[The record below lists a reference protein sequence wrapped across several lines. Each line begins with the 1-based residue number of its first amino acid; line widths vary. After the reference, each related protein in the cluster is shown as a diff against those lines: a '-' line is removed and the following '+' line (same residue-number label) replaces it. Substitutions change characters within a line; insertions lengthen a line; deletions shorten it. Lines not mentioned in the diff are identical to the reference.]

1 MRELDRNQ
9 GSLLIQGSVT
19 PWDPIMKMEKFCLGG
34 SKSNSSVS
42 AHGGLTEVTFAA
54 ALGWCGVDVASRFP
68 DSPRASQDD
77 EAGSRF
83 PDSPLVVV
91 QPVKVANVPGPE
103 ELDPLPFPLPCGQRA
118 IRCSS
123 LSQMRHFMML
133 PLRSLGFFW
142 RPWPL
147 PEVCDRCPFPL
158 PLRKHWT
165 SSCV

>member
-9 GSLLIQGSVT
+9 GSLLIQGSGA
-19 PWDPIMKMEKFCLGG
+19 PWDPTMKMEKFCLGG
-34 SKSNSSVS
+34 SKTNSSVS
-42 AHGGLTEVTFAA
+42 AHGGLTEVAFAA
-54 ALGWCGVDVASRFP
+54 APDWRGVGATSRVP

-83 PDSPLVVV
+83 PDPPPVVV
-91 QPVKVANVPGPE
+91 QPVSVVNVPEPE
-103 ELDPLPFPLPCGQRA
+103 ELGVLPFPLPCGQRA

-123 LSQMRHFMML
+123 LSQMRHFMMF

-147 PEVCDRCPFPL
+147 PEVWDRCPFPL

>member
-1 MRELDRNQ
+1 
-9 GSLLIQGSVT
+9 
-19 PWDPIMKMEKFCLGG
+19 MKMEKFCLGG

-42 AHGGLTEVTFAA
+42 AHGGLTGVTFAA
-54 ALGWCGVDVASRFP
+54 ALDWGGVDVASRFL
-68 DSPRASQDD
+68 DSLRVSQDD
-77 EAGSRF
+77 DAGSRF
-83 PDSPLVVV
+83 PELPLVVV

-103 ELDPLPFPLPCGQRA
+103 ELDPFPFPLFCGQFA

-123 LSQMRHFMML
+123 LSQMRHFMMF

-147 PEVCDRCPFPL
+147 PEVWDLCPFPL

-165 SSCV
+165 SPCM